1 MNNEKELFDN
11 FCFLPDW
18 TEVTPDPQVQ
28 EEETVQAVSSVTRKD
43 LATLLAELEEINNRI
58 EEIKAHKWHLDKLIK
73 FHQEGFV

>member
-18 TEVTPDPQVQ
+18 TEVTPETQVQ
-28 EEETVQAVSSVTRKD
+28 AEETVQVSATHKD